1 MCKPS
6 PPAVSQVAVQPS
18 ASVVSVS
25 ISSSNQS
32 VDHRR
37 RHAIRWSPLQHQPD
51 GHRGISVQK
60 DAAANAI
67 YGARGANGV
76 IMVTTKQG
84 RDRDAVVT
92 VDAKWGS
99 NHRATPNYKRLGVQN
114 YYETAYRALYNS
126 KPSTVQ
132 RLPKLTPMPMPTSSR
147 LRTVV

>member
-1 MCKPS
+1 MIIVDGMPYDGELS
-6 PPAVSQVAVQPS
+6 
-18 ASVVSVS
+18 S
-25 ISSSNQS
+25 INPMDIES
-32 VDHRR
+32 
-37 RHAIRWSPLQHQPD
+37 
-51 GHRGISVQK
+51 ISVQK

-114 YYETAYRALYNS
+114 Y
-126 KPSTVQ
+126 
-132 RLPKLTPMPMPTSSR
+132 
-147 LRTVV
+147 